1 MLYIKTF
8 FFLNIDRYLL
18 KKTYCSSL
26 YLIAQR
32 LKKQTKSRKKKVALS
47 YVHITYEIDASL
59 TLNNIE
65 SLIIKLIIPK
75 VQNSDLQGNKSF

>member
-32 LKKQTKSRKKKVALS
+32 LKKQTKSRKKKS
-47 YVHITYEIDASL
+47 PYHMYISHM
-59 TLNNIE
+59 
-65 SLIIKLIIPK
+65 KLMQ
-75 VQNSDLQGNKSF
+75 VLH